1 MATPPYIYKQLIQ
14 RIAKHMNN
22 GYPNDAFATSDNE
35 ILLYINQAN
44 AYGLVGQVWMG
55 AKVLGY
61 MEMPEA
67 YLATLQLP
75 ALQEDPNTGD
85 WITTLPQ
92 PPVSLPLG
100 YSINRIYAAGP
111 GNQGNQDVFMIKA
124 NRVGRRANMPLPDGV
139 RGWVDYTDQTLLR
152 LRASDNQPLL
162 GKIFFVQMPT
172 TRTSDVMRPMNI
184 PDDAIEAIFNN
195 VVTKLTQRYQEPKDV
210 INDDLPAGNNTLKS

>member
-1 MATPPYIYKQLIQ
+1 MATPAYIYKQLIQ
-14 RIAKHMNN
+14 RIRKHMNN
-22 GYPNDAFATSDNE
+22 GYPNDSYATSDNE

-44 AYGLVGQVWMG
+44 AYGMVGQVFMG

-75 ALQEDPNTGD
+75 PLQEDSITGD
-85 WITTLPQ
+85 WITALPQ

-100 YSINRIYAAGP
+100 YSVNRIYSAGP

-124 NRVGRRANMPLPDGV
+124 NRVGRRANMPMPGGV
-139 RGWVDYTDQTLLR
+139 RGWVDYTNSTILR

-162 GKIFFVQMPT
+162 GKTFYVQMPT
-172 TRTSDVMRPMNI
+172 TRTSDITLPMNI
-184 PDDAIEAIFNN
+184 PDDAIDGIFNS
-195 VVTKLTQRYQEPKDV
+195 VVTQLTKRYQEPKDV